1 MWLGGAEHSMQVRS
15 ARLLRWLVC
24 AQRSE
29 LIRAVNSGTSA
40 PVTTIAA
47 FGERSFA
54 TALRRTCAPAG
65 HPTPPHPPRLPPH
78 DVGRHPRTSRPTAA
92 ATPPDCPCVLF
103 PPVVLALLIRTLQHH
118 LAAAS
123 FTHRHAPVL
132 PTTVLSRSAPTVVPA
147 NNAQAIPSA
156 AAWTVVC
163 PEAAFL
169 ASAARTGSCPRV
181 VVLRS
186 DTAVRQTRCHA
197 GVEVVYADV
206 LRGGR

>member
-1 MWLGGAEHSMQVRS
+1 MQVRS

-24 AQRSE
+24 AQRSA
-29 LIRAVNSGTSA
+29 LIRAVNGGTSA
-40 PVTTIAA
+40 PVTTIADL
-47 FGERSFA
+47 GERSFA
-54 TALRRTCAPAG
+54 TARRRTCAPAG

-103 PPVVLALLIRTLQHH
+103 RPVVLALLIRTLQHH
-118 LAAAS
+118 LASAFS
-123 FTHRHAPVL
+123 THRHPPML
-132 PTTVLSRSAPTVVPA
+132 STTVLSRSAPTVVPA
-147 NNAQAIPSA
+147 NNALAIPSA
-156 AAWTVVC
+156 ATRTVVC

-169 ASAARTGSCPRV
+169 AAAARTGSCPRV
-181 VVLRS
+181 VVHRS

-197 GVEVVYADV
+197 GVEVVYADA